1 MVYLPTFS
9 WFCGKLVT
17 VNIQSSHG
25 CYGLY
30 HISSTKSPNKP
41 EPLRLQFLFTE
52 ARRHCPRSLEPSS
65 KWRSWSPPPHDD
77 EMDVD
82 RPQKSNLRYPKW
94 PIWHIWKESPPFPRP
109 IILGILQPLLFGDV
123 FIWKLSS
130 WSRGIWHLLP
140 LPDDTRKSTR
150 ISISKLWYNA
160 GTPNFQTTDRPLRN
174 VVRIYLDALSGR
186 SLSLNW
192 KRRLFKVCQVITA
205 CGREASFRREL
216 GYNLGLAKTHSGEKS
231 SHGRG
236 KSFQAKN
243 TCKSS
248 SGVNSS
254 LRSIYVCRNIRSR
267 FVSYSQVLF
276 PVAMNLLDTVSCEA
290 WKFSCLHCPVEWWVK
305 YVIWGI
311 KEKSSL

>member
-123 FIWKLSS
+123 FIWKFSS
-130 WSRGIWHLLP
+130 WSRGIWHLLA
-140 LPDDTRKSTR
+140 LPGDTRWHPE
-150 ISISKLWYNA
+150 IHEDF
-160 GTPNFQTTDRPLRN
+160 NFQTLIQRRYPK
-174 VVRIYLDALSGR
+174 LSNHGP
-186 SLSLNW
+186 SVA
-192 KRRLFKVCQVITA
+192 K
-205 CGREASFRREL
+205 CG
-216 GYNLGLAKTHSGEKS
+216 
-231 SHGRG
+231 SH
-236 KSFQAKN
+236 
-243 TCKSS
+243 
-248 SGVNSS
+248 
-254 LRSIYVCRNIRSR
+254 ICRNIRSR

-276 PVAMNLLDTVSCEA
+276 PVAMNLLDTVSWWGLKIFVSSLSCRVMSELRDLGDQGK
-290 WKFSCLHCPVEWWVK
+290 KFFVK
-305 YVIWGI
+305 Y
-311 KEKSSL
+311 L

>member
-77 EMDVD
+77 EMVVD

-123 FIWKLSS
+123 FIWKFSS

-174 VVRIYLDALSGR
+174 VVRIYVEISGP
-186 SLSLNW
+186 
-192 KRRLFKVCQVITA
+192 V
-205 CGREASFRREL
+205 SFP
-216 GYNLGLAKTHSGEKS
+216 
-231 SHGRG
+231 
-236 KSFQAKN
+236 
-243 TCKSS
+243 
-248 SGVNSS
+248 
-254 LRSIYVCRNIRSR
+254 I
-267 FVSYSQVLF
+267 YSQVLF